1 MRVYEAFETSERLI
15 DEGLQCE
22 IEFGGKVIAKVW
34 VRPTDPNLNRT
45 YARELTLEAIA
56 LKGNGLDDLEPDQD
70 AEILYRIFARTVIVR
85 WEWTDAA
92 DKKDPKLRIHPNL
105 KAETREK
112 NFVTLCQRVPKFFE
126 GIQKVA
132 RQWSQYRAAHEE
144 DAAGN

>member
-1 MRVYEAFETSERLI
+1 MC
-15 DEGLQCE
+15 GPQ
-22 IEFGGKVIAKVW
+22 
-34 VRPTDPNLNRT
+34 
-45 YARELTLEAIA
+45 ARETCAELGDFDSPDRVELS
-56 LKGNGLDDLEPDQD
+56 DLFDLSDLSDLLHLFDWVDP
-70 AEILYRIFARTVIVR
+70 
-85 WEWTDAA
+85 A